1 MKHTLNVKRG
11 DIYYADLNPVVGSEQ
26 GNMRPVIIVQNDTGN
41 AHSPTTQIIPLTAQ
55 TQKGRLPTHVPIS
68 KTHGL
73 TVDSIALIEQLRTID
88 KSRLGS
94 YIGSIGAKEQ
104 SAIDKALFVSFGI
117 KNSYKL
123 QFAERTLCPRCKS
136 EYETSGYIFAKQGWQ
151 ESKESCDYCQVGRGW
166 NYLIIHGGEEQSNK
180 QDWRQEV

>member
-1 MKHTLNVKRG
+1 LPNAEGKCNGT
-11 DIYYADLNPVVGSEQ
+11 
-26 GNMRPVIIVQNDTGN
+26 QNDTGN

-55 TQKGRLPTHVPIS
+55 TQKGKLPTHVPIS
-68 KTHGL
+68 KTRGL
-73 TVDSIALIEQLRTID
+73 SVNSIALIEQLRTID
-88 KSRLGS
+88 KSRLGA

-136 EYETSGYIFAKQGWQ
+136 EYEISGYIFAKQGWQ
-151 ESKESCDYCQVGRGW
+151 ESKESCDYCQVGKGL
-166 NYLIIHGGEEQSNK
+166 NYLMIHGEEEQASK